1 MANLLDALFL
11 YASENR
17 VTYTRGEKAQET
29 KNSLIAEEAEE
40 NIQKLLNSEGQEQF
54 AAYKKAH
61 SNIQQINLE
70 VFFRIGLSIGLEL
83 AHL

>member
-40 NIQKLLNSEGQEQF
+40 NIQKLLNSE
-54 AAYKKAH
+54 
-61 SNIQQINLE
+61 SN
-70 VFFRIGLSIGLEL
+70 R
-83 AHL
+83 